1 MKSQVEASELEF
13 LVERLCLATSVDM
26 ASTFFEAAMVFEAA
40 KIEPLSALTN
50 IIKTSRFPTLQE
62 ARTMGPVANPTPIEE
77 SSDSTPPLAIVVPR
91 APDPWGGRTR

>member
-40 KIEPLSALTN
+40 KIEPLSAFTN
-50 IIKTSRFPTLQE
+50 NIKTSRFPAPQE
-62 ARTMGPVANPTPIEE
+62 AHTMDPVVNPTPIEE
-77 SSDSTPPLAIVVPR
+77 SSESTLPLAIVVP
-91 APDPWGGRTR
+91 WGGRTR